1 MLNKKK
7 IITILSLLIISALFA
22 FSWKTA
28 GNKDNLVAQKIKSLI
43 PESLKKNLKNS
54 IFAIPYIIEKNN
66 EQDKRIKKLTQRI
79 GILEGQVFNL
89 ENQGSLK
96 TISNKEIISDNGE
109 KFNLQILKLPLPKHE
124 EWGLKPVAYLEKH
137 SNNIFFSSGDGRFFY
152 INIDD
157 KKIEDSEKL
166 NQIETNIK
174 DYISDKKFYKPFI
187 LSIKDIFIKNENIF
201 FTYGNVKNN
210 CLILKVAYSK
220 LDYKYLEFK
229 DYFSHKEC
237 NDSFDYMNYQHL
249 GGRLFSYL
257 NDGLLLSTGDMGF
270 GNLSDNNKSIFGKII
285 NIKDSENNFSIISK
299 GHRNPQGLY
308 YDKIRNLMLNT
319 EHGPTGG
326 DVVNI
331 HDLNGKTKHF
341 GWPFASYGIDDEIK
355 YKDSHTKYGYVE
367 PALNFTPSI
376 GISQIIKVPE
386 DFFKKSKDNRY
397 FVTALGWDYQIDEGD
412 NSIHIIDLDENQKI
426 IGKDR
431 LKVFQRIRDI
441 IYIKEIKSFALS
453 LESIPAIGILSKIE

>member
-28 GNKDNLVAQKIKSLI
+28 GNKDNFIAQKIKSLI

-54 IFAIPYIIEKNN
+54 IFAIPYIIEKNK
-66 EQDKRIKKLTQRI
+66 EQDKKIKKLTQRI
-79 GILEGQVFNL
+79 AILEGQVFNL

-109 KFNLQILKLPLPKHE
+109 KFKLQILKLPLPQHE
-124 EWGLKPVAYLEKH
+124 EWGLKPVAYLENH

-174 DYISDKKFYKPFI
+174 DYILDKKFYEHGA
-187 LSIKDIFIKNENIF
+187 LSLKDIFIKNENIF

-229 DYFSHKEC
+229 DFFSHKEC
-237 NDSFDYMNYQHL
+237 DDSFDYMNYQHL

-257 NDGLLLSTGDMGF
+257 NDSLLLSTGDMGHV
-270 GNLSDNNKSIFGKII
+270 NLSDSESSIFGKII
-285 NIKDSENNFSIISK
+285 NIKVNKNSFNIISQ

-308 YDKIRNLMLNT
+308 YDKIRNIILNT

-326 DVVNI
+326 DEVNI
-331 HDLNGKTKHF
+331 NDLKGKTKHF
-341 GWPFASYGIDDEIK
+341 GWPFASYGIDEEIK
-355 YKDSHTKYGYVE
+355 YKDSHAKYGYVE

-441 IYIKEIKSFALS
+441 IYIKEIKSFALFR
-453 LESIPAIGILSKIE
+453 SIPAIGILSKIE